1 MTLRAALHSAAL
13 LALLFPLAPTAA
25 SAQISLSVQIAPPP
39 LPIYVQPEVPG
50 EGYLWTPGY
59 WAWGDDINEYY
70 WVPGT
75 WVLAP
80 QPGYLWTPGYWGF
93 YGGGYRWNIGYWGS
107 SVGFYGGVNYGF
119 GYGGRGFEGGRWDR
133 GVFRYNRSVTNVN
146 VKVIHNVYIK
156 KVVFRPIA
164 THTSFNGGPNGVR
177 AQPTVAEQRVV
188 KSRHIEPTAVQVQH
202 EQAARKAPEQRAS
215 TNHGQP
221 QVAATPKPAD
231 LKGPGAVP
239 ARADKPGRADAPP
252 RENPPSRADRPA
264 RAEPPAKVDAPA
276 RTEAPARADRPDR
289 LVRDTTPARTAPPPA
304 PMPENSRPERA
315 RPEQPRGQPAPQATQ
330 PQAQPQPGA
339 PRARPERPQAPQQA
353 QPEQRQPNER
363 RPDKRAPGD
372 EPKDKRDNP
381 PRQP

>member
-1 MTLRAALHSAAL
+1 M
-13 LALLFPLAPTAA
+13 
-25 SAQISLSVQIAPPP
+25 
-39 LPIYVQPEVPG
+39 
-50 EGYLWTPGY
+50 
-59 WAWGDDINEYY
+59 
-70 WVPGT
+70 
-75 WVLAP
+75 
-80 QPGYLWTPGYWGF
+80 
-93 YGGGYRWNIGYWGS
+93 GYWGS

-146 VKVIHNVYIK
+146 TTIIRNVYIK
-156 KVVFRPIA
+156 KVVVRPLA

-177 AQPTVAEQRVV
+177 AQPTVAERRVA
-188 KSRHIEPTAVQVQH
+188 KSNHIERTAVQVQH

-239 ARADKPGRADAPP
+239 ARADKPGRADAPARADQP
-252 RENPPSRADRPA
+252 ARADRPA
-264 RAEPPAKVDAPA
+264 RAEPPARLDGAARTDQPA
-276 RTEAPARADRPDR
+276 RVERPARAEPPVRTEPAVKANRPDR
-289 LVRDTTPARTAPPPA
+289 PARDLTPAPA
-304 PMPENSRPERA
+304 GTSPMPMPENSRPERA

-330 PQAQPQPGA
+330 PDAQPQPQPAA

-372 EPKDKRDNP
+372 EPKDRGDRPAKE
-381 PRQP
+381 PRGG